1 MKSPRLIYLRRKTAN
16 AMAMATAC
24 AMTAFGLF
32 WLCWLLWTLLS
43 KGASHITAE
52 TLTQP
57 TPPPGD
63 VGGLANAILGSLLM
77 VVFGV
82 LIGAP
87 VGIMAG
93 TWLSE
98 YSRDSLPAKIIR
110 FINDILLS
118 APSIIIGVFVYEIVV
133 IPTGHFSG
141 WSGALALALIAL
153 SIIVRTTE
161 DMLNLVPNA
170 VREAAVALGAPR
182 WKVTITIV
190 FRAASSGI
198 LTGILLAVARISGES
213 APLLFTAMNNQFWSH
228 NLSRPIANLPVV
240 IFQFAMSPYESWQH
254 LAWAG
259 ALLITVGVLSLNII
273 ARTFLKGTQNHG

>member
-1 MKSPRLIYLRRKTAN
+1 
-16 AMAMATAC
+16 
-24 AMTAFGLF
+24 MTVFGLF
-32 WLCWLLWTLLS
+32 WLFWLLWTLVS
-43 KGASHITAE
+43 KGAMHVTAA
-52 TLTQP
+52 TITQP

-63 VGGLANAILGSLLM
+63 AGGLGNAILGSLLM
-77 VVFGV
+77 VVFGI

-98 YSRDSLPAKIIR
+98 YSRNSLPAKIIR

-118 APSIIIGVFVYEIVV
+118 APSIIIGVFVYQIVV
-133 IPTGHFSG
+133 IPSGHFSG
-141 WSGALALALIAL
+141 WAGALALALIAL

-161 DMLNLVPNA
+161 DMLKLVPDS
-170 VREAAVALGAPR
+170 VREAAIALGTPR
-182 WKVTITIV
+182 WKVTVTIV

-228 NLSRPIANLPVV
+228 SLSRPIANLPVV
-240 IFQFAMSPYESWQH
+240 IFQFAMSPYENWQH

-259 ALLITVGVLSLNII
+259 ALLITAAVLTLNII
-273 ARTFLKGTQNHG
+273 ARFFLKGAKSNG

>member
-1 MKSPRLIYLRRKTAN
+1 MKKNYLIYLRRKLVN
-16 AMAMATAC
+16 AVAMLTAC

-32 WLCWLLWTLLS
+32 WLFWLLWTLVS
-43 KGASHITAE
+43 KGAMHVTAA
-52 TLTQP
+52 TITQP

-63 VGGLANAILGSLLM
+63 AGGLGNAILGSLLM
-77 VVFGV
+77 VVFGI

-98 YSRDSLPAKIIR
+98 YSRNSLPAKIIR

-118 APSIIIGVFVYEIVV
+118 APSIIIGVFVYQIVV
-133 IPTGHFSG
+133 IPSGHFSG
-141 WSGALALALIAL
+141 WAGALALALIAL

-161 DMLNLVPNA
+161 DMLKLVPDS
-170 VREAAVALGAPR
+170 VREAAIALGTPR
-182 WKVTITIV
+182 WKVTVTIV

-228 NLSRPIANLPVV
+228 SLSRPIANLPVV
-240 IFQFAMSPYESWQH
+240 IFQFAMSPYENWQH

-259 ALLITVGVLSLNII
+259 ALLITAAVLTLNII
-273 ARTFLKGTQNHG
+273 ARFFLKGAKSNG

>member
-1 MKSPRLIYLRRKTAN
+1 MKKNHLIYLRRKLVN
-16 AMAMATAC
+16 AVAMLTAC

-32 WLCWLLWTLLS
+32 WLFWLLWTLVS
-43 KGASHITAE
+43 KGAMHVTAA
-52 TLTQP
+52 TITQP

-63 VGGLANAILGSLLM
+63 AGGLGNAILGSLLM
-77 VVFGV
+77 VVFGI

-98 YSRDSLPAKIIR
+98 YSRNSLPAKIIR

-118 APSIIIGVFVYEIVV
+118 APSIIIGVFVYQIVV
-133 IPTGHFSG
+133 IPSGHFSG
-141 WSGALALALIAL
+141 WAGALALALIAL

-161 DMLNLVPNA
+161 DMLKLVPDS
-170 VREAAVALGAPR
+170 VREAAIALGTPR
-182 WKVTITIV
+182 WKVTVAIV

-228 NLSRPIANLPVV
+228 SLSRPIANLPVV
-240 IFQFAMSPYESWQH
+240 IFQFAMSPYENWQH

-259 ALLITVGVLSLNII
+259 ALLITATVLALNII
-273 ARTFLKGTQNHG
+273 ARFFLKGAKSNG